1 MGRLLACQASRQS
14 FLGSLP
20 GHLGVLSRPRGQVKA
35 PEGCSRGPRGRPTQH
50 SLGYSTSRTFSGH
63 RHTATPALSPL
74 AQTTP
79 NHSSTPFPHAA
90 SQAALTSGRVLW
102 VAHCTRAALPSHPSP
117 HRLLTTSPQS
127 VLPTLCSRT
136 PRPIPAGAVRY
147 WTLPTP
153 QALGPQTHAP
163 VLHFLAGFP

>member
-1 MGRLLACQASRQS
+1 MAQRPEKLRPSCVELVGSRPPLTPLAKVTAPPLPWRVGFQASPLPAEGTKQDFPGKGRTRDHLHRGPAVGRLLACQASRQS

-35 PEGCSRGPRGRPTQH
+35 PEGCSRGPRGRPTQR

-79 NHSSTPFPHAA
+79 NHFSTPFPHAA
-90 SQAALTSGRVLW
+90 SQAAL
-102 VAHCTRAALPSHPSP
+102 
-117 HRLLTTSPQS
+117 
-127 VLPTLCSRT
+127 SR
-136 PRPIPAGAVRY
+136 GHVCC
-147 WTLPTP
+147 
-153 QALGPQTHAP
+153 G
-163 VLHFLAGFP
+163 